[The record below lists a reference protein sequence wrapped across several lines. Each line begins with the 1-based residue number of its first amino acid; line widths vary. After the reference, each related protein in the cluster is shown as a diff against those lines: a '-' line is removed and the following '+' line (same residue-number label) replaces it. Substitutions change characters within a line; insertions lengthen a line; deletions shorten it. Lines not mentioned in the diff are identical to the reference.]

1 VPVLLWG
8 LVLLAVGIP
17 LTTWGHGDIH
27 VAAPLAGLC
36 IALLLGGIGVGS
48 VYSVRFPYAA
58 PRPGDPAWQSPQT
71 ATSQGGIAQSVSVL
85 FVLLV
90 ALPALVLGGI
100 WWVEGGVWGW
110 FALAAGVVV
119 GVGVFVFGVQ
129 GGGRSFD
136 ARGPELLAF
145 TLRN

>member
-1 VPVLLWG
+1 V
-8 LVLLAVGIP
+8 
-17 LTTWGHGDIH
+17 
-27 VAAPLAGLC
+27 
-36 IALLLGGIGVGS
+36 
-48 VYSVRFPYAA
+48 
-58 PRPGDPAWQSPQT
+58 
-71 ATSQGGIAQSVSVL
+71 AQSVSVL
-85 FVLLV
+85 LVLLA